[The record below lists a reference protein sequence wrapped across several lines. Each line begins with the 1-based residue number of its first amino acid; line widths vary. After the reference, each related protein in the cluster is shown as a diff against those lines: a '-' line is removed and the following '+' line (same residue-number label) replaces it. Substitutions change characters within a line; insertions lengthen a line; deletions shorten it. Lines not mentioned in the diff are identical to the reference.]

1 MSYDVQAIRQQFP
14 ILNQEIH
21 GRPLVYLDNAATA
34 QKPIAVI
41 DAISDYYLNY
51 NANVHRG
58 VHTLSQRATDAME
71 AVREDVRAHI
81 NAAETAEII
90 FTRGITDSI
99 NTIAFG
105 MGALVKK
112 GQNIVITA
120 VEHHSNIVPWQMLCQ
135 RTGAELRHLPMNE
148 HGEVV
153 LDGIEEIIDEH
164 TAMVAFNH
172 ISNALGTINPVEA
185 ILKRAQKV
193 GAWTLVDGAQ
203 SGPHAKVDVR
213 AWDVDFFTLSSHKMY
228 GPTGL
233 GVLYGKRERLEA
245 LPPYQGGGEMIATVT
260 LEEST
265 YAGLPHK
272 FEAGTPHIEGIIG
285 FGAAL
290 KFINEVGIEA
300 IAAHEKELLEYAT
313 QECSEIEG
321 FRVIGDAKNKASVLS
336 FVVEGT
342 HPYDLGV
349 LLDQQG
355 VAVRTGQHCTQ
366 PIMDAFCIDGTARA
380 SFAMY
385 NTKEE
390 IDLFKA
396 ALEKAVTML
405 R

>member
-1 MSYDVQAIRQQFP
+1 MAYDIDYIRSQFP
-14 ILNQEIH
+14 ILDQQVH

-34 QKPIAVI
+34 QKPKAVV
-41 DAISDYYLNY
+41 DAISHYYYND

-71 AVREDVRAHI
+71 AVREQVREHI
-81 NAAETAEII
+81 GARESAEII

-99 NTIAFG
+99 NTVAFG
-105 MGALVKK
+105 MGALIKPH
-112 GQNIVITA
+112 QNVVITA
-120 VEHHSNIVPWQMLCQ
+120 LEHHSNIVPWQMLCE
-135 RTGAELRHLPMNE
+135 RTGATLRYIPINEKGEL
-148 HGEVV
+148 V
-153 LDGIEEIIDEH
+153 LHSLEEIIDEH

-172 ISNALGTINPVEA
+172 ISNSLGTINPVST
-185 ILKRAQKV
+185 ILARAKAV
-193 GAWTLVDGAQ
+193 RAWTLVDGAQ
-203 SGPHAKVDVR
+203 SGPHAKVDVQE
-213 AWDVDFFTLSSHKMY
+213 WDVDFFTLASHKMY

-260 LEEST
+260 LEKST
-265 YAGLPHK
+265 YAAIPHK
-272 FEAGTPHIEGIIG
+272 FEAGTPHIEGVIG

-290 KFINEVGIEA
+290 KFMNSIGIEA
-300 IAAHEKELLEYAT
+300 IAKHEAELLDYAT
-313 QECSEIEG
+313 ESLSSIEG
-321 FRVIGDAKNKASVLS
+321 FRIIGTADHKASVLS
-336 FVVEGT
+336 FLVDGT

-355 VAVRTGQHCTQ
+355 IAVRTGQHCTQ
-366 PIMDAFCIDGTARA
+366 PIMDQFCIAGTARA

-396 ALEKAVTML
+396 ALERAVNML

>member
-153 LDGIEEIIDEH
+153 LDGIEEIIDQN

-185 ILKRAQKV
+185 ILERAQKV

-290 KFINEVGIEA
+290 KYINEVGIEA

-336 FVVEGT
+336 FVVDGT

>member
-233 GVLYGKRERLEA
+233 GVLYGKRERLET

-336 FVVEGT
+336 FVVDGT

>member
-1 MSYDVQAIRQQFP
+1 MSYDVQSIRQQFP
-14 ILNQEIH
+14 ILNQQIH

-34 QKPIAVI
+34 QKPMAVI
-41 DAISDYYLNY
+41 DAISEYYLNY

-105 MGALVKK
+105 MGALVSK

-153 LDGIEEIIDEH
+153 LDGIEDIIDEH

-185 ILKRAQKV
+185 ILERAQKV

-233 GVLYGKRERLEA
+233 GVLYGKREKLEA

-290 KFINEVGIEA
+290 KYINEVGIEA

-313 QECSEIEG
+313 QECSQIEG

-336 FVVEGT
+336 FVVDGT

>member
-185 ILKRAQKV
+185 ILKRAQNV

-213 AWDVDFFTLSSHKMY
+213 AWDVDFFTKKAPMLDS
-228 GPTGL
+228 
-233 GVLYGKRERLEA
+233 R
-245 LPPYQGGGEMIATVT
+245 IN
-260 LEEST
+260 
-265 YAGLPHK
+265 
-272 FEAGTPHIEGIIG
+272 
-285 FGAAL
+285 L
-290 KFINEVGIEA
+290 KQVHPIS
-300 IAAHEKELLEYAT
+300 KEL
-313 QECSEIEG
+313 
-321 FRVIGDAKNKASVLS
+321 
-336 FVVEGT
+336 
-342 HPYDLGV
+342 
-349 LLDQQG
+349 
-355 VAVRTGQHCTQ
+355 
-366 PIMDAFCIDGTARA
+366 
-380 SFAMY
+380 
-385 NTKEE
+385 
-390 IDLFKA
+390 
-396 ALEKAVTML
+396 
-405 R
+405 

>member
-71 AVREDVRAHI
+71 AVREDVREHI

-90 FTRGITDSI
+90 FTRGLTDSI

-148 HGEVV
+148 HGEVL
-153 LDGIEEIIDEH
+153 LDGIEEIIDEQ

-185 ILKRAQKV
+185 ILRRAQKV

-290 KFINEVGIEA
+290 KYINEVGIEA

-321 FRVIGDAKNKASVLS
+321 FRIIGDAKNKASVLS
-336 FVVEGT
+336 FVVDGT

>member
-1 MSYDVQAIRQQFP
+1 MAYDIDYIRSQFP
-14 ILNQEIH
+14 ILDQQVH
-21 GRPLVYLDNAATA
+21 GRPLVYLDNAATT
-34 QKPIAVI
+34 QKPKAVV
-41 DAISDYYLNY
+41 DAISHYYYND

-71 AVREDVRAHI
+71 AVREQVRAHI
-81 NAAETAEII
+81 GARESAEII

-99 NTIAFG
+99 NTVAFG
-105 MGALVKK
+105 MGALIKPQ
-112 GQNIVITA
+112 QNVVITA
-120 VEHHSNIVPWQMLCQ
+120 LEHHSNIVPWQMLCE
-135 RTGAELRHLPMNE
+135 RTGATLRYIPINEKGEL
-148 HGEVV
+148 V
-153 LDGIEEIIDEH
+153 LHSLEEIIDEH

-172 ISNALGTINPVEA
+172 ISNSLGTINPVST
-185 ILKRAQKV
+185 ILARAKAV

-203 SGPHAKVDVR
+203 SGPHAKVDVQE
-213 AWDVDFFTLSSHKMY
+213 WDVDFFTLASHKMY

-260 LEEST
+260 LEKST
-265 YAGLPHK
+265 YAAIPHK
-272 FEAGTPHIEGIIG
+272 FEAGTPHIEGVIG

-290 KFINEVGIEA
+290 KFMNSIGIEA
-300 IAAHEKELLEYAT
+300 IAKHEAELLDYAT
-313 QECSEIEG
+313 ESLSIIEG
-321 FRVIGDAKNKASVLS
+321 FRIIGTADHKASVLS
-336 FVVEGT
+336 FLVDGT

-355 VAVRTGQHCTQ
+355 IAVRTGQHCTQ
-366 PIMDAFCIDGTARA
+366 PIMDQFCIAGTARA

-396 ALEKAVTML
+396 ALERAVNML

>member
-1 MSYDVQAIRQQFP
+1 MSYDVQSIRQQFP
-14 ILNQEIH
+14 ILNQQIH

-34 QKPIAVI
+34 QKPMAVI
-41 DAISDYYLNY
+41 DAISEYYLNY

-105 MGALVKK
+105 MGALVGKE
-112 GQNIVITA
+112 QNIVITA
-120 VEHHSNIVPWQMLCQ
+120 VEHHSNIVPWQMLCK

-185 ILKRAQKV
+185 ILERAQKV

-233 GVLYGKRERLEA
+233 GVLYGKREKLEA

-290 KFINEVGIEA
+290 KYINEVGIEA

-313 QECSEIEG
+313 QECSQIEG

-336 FVVEGT
+336 FVVDGT

>member
-172 ISNALGTINPVEA
+172 ISNALGTINPVEE
-185 ILKRAQKV
+185 ILQRAQKV

-290 KFINEVGIEA
+290 KYINEVGIEA

-313 QECSEIEG
+313 QECSKVEG

-336 FVVEGT
+336 FVVDGT

>member
-105 MGALVKK
+105 MGALVSK

-290 KFINEVGIEA
+290 KYINEIGIEA

-336 FVVEGT
+336 FVVDGT

>member
-14 ILNQEIH
+14 ILHQQVH

-34 QKPIAVI
+34 QKPLAVI
-41 DAISDYYLNY
+41 EAITNFYTKD

-58 VHTLSQRATDAME
+58 VHTLSQRSTDAME
-71 AVREDVRAHI
+71 AVRTAVCAHI
-81 NAAETAEII
+81 NAREVAEII

-99 NTIAFG
+99 NTVAFG
-105 MGALVKK
+105 MGALIQPH
-112 GQNIVITA
+112 QNVVITA
-120 VEHHSNIVPWQMLCQ
+120 LEHHSNIVPWQMLCE
-135 RTGAELRHLPMNE
+135 RSGAALRYIPMNDK
-148 HGEVV
+148 GE
-153 LDGIEEIIDEH
+153 LDLSTLDALVDEN
-164 TAMVAFNH
+164 TAIVAFNH
-172 ISNALGTINPVEA
+172 ISNALGTINPVKL
-185 ILKRAQKV
+185 ILERAKAV

-203 SGPHAKVDVR
+203 SGPHAKVDVQD
-213 AWDVDFFTLSSHKMY
+213 WDVDFFTLSSHKMY

-260 LEEST
+260 MEKST
-265 YAGLPHK
+265 YADIPHK

-290 KFINEVGIEA
+290 SYINSVGIEA
-300 IAAHEKELLEYAT
+300 IAAHEAALLDYAT
-313 QECSEIEG
+313 KTLSTIDG
-321 FRVIGDAKNKASVLS
+321 FRIIGTATKKASVIS
-336 FVVEGT
+336 FLVDGT

-355 VAVRTGQHCTQ
+355 IAVRTGQHCTQ
-366 PIMDAFCIDGTARA
+366 PIMDQFCIAGTARA

-385 NTKEE
+385 NTFEE

-396 ALEKAVTML
+396 ALERAVTML

>member
-1 MSYDVQAIRQQFP
+1 MAYDIDYIRSQFP
-14 ILNQEIH
+14 ILDQQVH

-34 QKPIAVI
+34 QKPKAVV
-41 DAISDYYLNY
+41 DAISHYYYND

-71 AVREDVRAHI
+71 AVREQVREHI
-81 NAAETAEII
+81 SARESAEII

-99 NTIAFG
+99 NTVAFG
-105 MGALVKK
+105 MGALIKPQ
-112 GQNIVITA
+112 QNVVITA
-120 VEHHSNIVPWQMLCQ
+120 LEHHSNIVPWQMLCE
-135 RTGAELRHLPMNE
+135 RTGATLRYIPINEKGEL
-148 HGEVV
+148 V
-153 LDGIEEIIDEH
+153 LHSLEEIIDEQ

-172 ISNALGTINPVEA
+172 ISNSLGTINPVST
-185 ILKRAQKV
+185 ILARAKAV

-203 SGPHAKVDVR
+203 SGPHAKVDVQE
-213 AWDVDFFTLSSHKMY
+213 WDVDFFTLASHKMY

-260 LEEST
+260 LEKST
-265 YAGLPHK
+265 YAAIPHK
-272 FEAGTPHIEGIIG
+272 FEAGTPHIEGVIG

-290 KFINEVGIEA
+290 KFMNSIGIEA
-300 IAAHEKELLEYAT
+300 IAKHEAELLDYAT
-313 QECSEIEG
+313 ESLSSIEG
-321 FRVIGDAKNKASVLS
+321 FRIIGTADHKASVLS
-336 FVVEGT
+336 FLVDGT

-355 VAVRTGQHCTQ
+355 IAVRTGQHCTQ
-366 PIMDAFCIDGTARA
+366 PIMDQFCIAGTARA

-396 ALEKAVTML
+396 ALERAVNML

>member
-1 MSYDVQAIRQQFP
+1 MAYDIDYIRSQFP
-14 ILNQEIH
+14 ILDQQVH

-34 QKPIAVI
+34 QKPKAVV
-41 DAISDYYLNY
+41 DAISHYYYND

-71 AVREDVRAHI
+71 AVREQVREHI
-81 NAAETAEII
+81 GARESAEII

-99 NTIAFG
+99 NTVAFG
-105 MGALVKK
+105 MGALIKPH
-112 GQNIVITA
+112 QNVVITA
-120 VEHHSNIVPWQMLCQ
+120 LEHHSNIVPWQMLCE
-135 RTGAELRHLPMNE
+135 RTGATLRYIPINEKGEL
-148 HGEVV
+148 V
-153 LDGIEEIIDEH
+153 LHSLEEIIDEQ

-172 ISNALGTINPVEA
+172 ISNSLGTINPVST
-185 ILKRAQKV
+185 ILARAKAV

-203 SGPHAKVDVR
+203 SGPHAKVDVQE
-213 AWDVDFFTLSSHKMY
+213 WDVDFFTLASHKMY

-260 LEEST
+260 LEKST
-265 YAGLPHK
+265 YAAIPHK
-272 FEAGTPHIEGIIG
+272 FEAGTPHIEGVIG

-290 KFINEVGIEA
+290 KFMNSIGIEA
-300 IAAHEKELLEYAT
+300 IAKHEAELLDYAT
-313 QECSEIEG
+313 ESLSSIEG
-321 FRVIGDAKNKASVLS
+321 FRIIGTADHKASVLS
-336 FVVEGT
+336 FLVDGT

-355 VAVRTGQHCTQ
+355 IAVRTGQHCTQ
-366 PIMDAFCIDGTARA
+366 PIMDQFCIAGTARA

-396 ALEKAVTML
+396 ALERAVNML

>member
-1 MSYDVQAIRQQFP
+1 MSYDVQSIRQQFP
-14 ILNQEIH
+14 ILNQQIH

-34 QKPIAVI
+34 QKPMAVI
-41 DAISDYYLNY
+41 DAISEYYLNY

-105 MGALVKK
+105 MGALVGKE
-112 GQNIVITA
+112 QNIVITA

-153 LDGIEEIIDEH
+153 LDGIEDIIDEH

-185 ILKRAQKV
+185 ILERAQKV

-233 GVLYGKRERLEA
+233 GVLYGKREKLEA

-290 KFINEVGIEA
+290 KYINEVGIEA

-313 QECSEIEG
+313 QECSQIEG

-336 FVVEGT
+336 FVVDGT

>member
-1 MSYDVQAIRQQFP
+1 MSYDVQSIRQQFP

-41 DAISDYYLNY
+41 DAISDYYLSY

-81 NAAETAEII
+81 NAAETAEMI

-153 LDGIEEIIDEH
+153 LDGIEEIIDEQ

-290 KFINEVGIEA
+290 KYINEVGIEA
-300 IAAHEKELLEYAT
+300 IAAHEKELLDYAT
-313 QECSEIEG
+313 EECASIEG
-321 FRVIGDAKNKASVLS
+321 FRVIGDSKNKASVLS

>member
-14 ILNQEIH
+14 ILHQQVH

-34 QKPIAVI
+34 QKPLAVI
-41 DAISDYYLNY
+41 EAITNFYTKD

-58 VHTLSQRATDAME
+58 VHTLSQRSTDAME
-71 AVREDVRAHI
+71 AVRAAVCAHI
-81 NAAETAEII
+81 NAREVGEII

-99 NTIAFG
+99 NTVAFG
-105 MGALVKK
+105 MGALIQPH
-112 GQNIVITA
+112 QNVVITA
-120 VEHHSNIVPWQMLCQ
+120 LEHHSNIVPWQMLCE
-135 RTGAELRHLPMNE
+135 RSGAALRYIPMSDKGELDLST
-148 HGEVV
+148 
-153 LDGIEEIIDEH
+153 LDALVDEN
-164 TAMVAFNH
+164 TAIVAFNH
-172 ISNALGTINPVEA
+172 ISNALGTINPVKL
-185 ILKRAQKV
+185 ILERAKAV

-203 SGPHAKVDVR
+203 SGPHAKVDVQD
-213 AWDVDFFTLSSHKMY
+213 WDVDFFTLSSHKMY

-260 LEEST
+260 MEKST
-265 YAGLPHK
+265 YADIPHK

-290 KFINEVGIEA
+290 SYINSVGIEA
-300 IAAHEKELLEYAT
+300 IAAHEAALLDYAT
-313 QECSEIEG
+313 KTLSTIDG
-321 FRVIGDAKNKASVLS
+321 FRIIGTATKKASVIS
-336 FVVEGT
+336 FLVDGT

-355 VAVRTGQHCTQ
+355 IAVRTGQHCTQ
-366 PIMDAFCIDGTARA
+366 PIMDQFCIAGTARV

-385 NTKEE
+385 NTFEE

-396 ALEKAVTML
+396 ALERAVTML

>member
-172 ISNALGTINPVEA
+172 ISNALGTINPVEE
-185 ILKRAQKV
+185 ILQRAQKV

-290 KFINEVGIEA
+290 KYINEVGIEA

-336 FVVEGT
+336 FVVDGT

>member
-1 MSYDVQAIRQQFP
+1 MAYDIDYIRSQFP
-14 ILNQEIH
+14 ILDQQVH

-34 QKPIAVI
+34 QKPKAVV
-41 DAISDYYLNY
+41 DAISHYYYND

-58 VHTLSQRATDAME
+58 VHSLSQRATDAME
-71 AVREDVRAHI
+71 AVREQVREHI
-81 NAAETAEII
+81 GAREAAEII

-99 NTIAFG
+99 NTVAFG
-105 MGALVKK
+105 MGALIKPH
-112 GQNIVITA
+112 QNVVITA
-120 VEHHSNIVPWQMLCQ
+120 LEHHSNIVPWQMLCE
-135 RTGAELRHLPMNE
+135 RTGATLRYIPINEKGEL
-148 HGEVV
+148 V
-153 LDGIEEIIDEH
+153 LHSLEEIIDEH

-172 ISNALGTINPVEA
+172 ISNSLGTINPVGT
-185 ILKRAQKV
+185 ILARAKAV

-203 SGPHAKVDVR
+203 SGPHAKVDVQE
-213 AWDVDFFTLSSHKMY
+213 WDVDFFTLASHKMY

-260 LEEST
+260 LEKST
-265 YAGLPHK
+265 YAAIPHK
-272 FEAGTPHIEGIIG
+272 FEAGTPHIEGVIG

-290 KFINEVGIEA
+290 KFMNSIGIEA
-300 IAAHEKELLEYAT
+300 IAKHEAELLAYAT
-313 QECSEIEG
+313 ESLSSIEG
-321 FRVIGDAKNKASVLS
+321 FRIIGTADHKASVLS
-336 FVVEGT
+336 FLVDGT

-355 VAVRTGQHCTQ
+355 IAVRTGQHCTQ
-366 PIMDAFCIDGTARA
+366 PIMDQFCIAGTARA

-396 ALEKAVTML
+396 ALERAVNML

>member
-14 ILNQEIH
+14 ILNQKIH

-185 ILKRAQKV
+185 ILERAQKV

-336 FVVEGT
+336 FVVDGT

>member
-1 MSYDVQAIRQQFP
+1 MSYDVQSIRQQFP
-14 ILNQEIH
+14 ILNQQIH

-34 QKPIAVI
+34 QKPMAVI

-71 AVREDVRAHI
+71 AVREDVRVHI

-105 MGALVKK
+105 MGALVGKE
-112 GQNIVITA
+112 QNIVITA

-135 RTGAELRHLPMNE
+135 RTGAELRHLPMNQ

-153 LDGIEEIIDEH
+153 LDGIEDIIDEH

-185 ILKRAQKV
+185 ILERAQKV

-290 KFINEVGIEA
+290 KYINEVGIEA
-300 IAAHEKELLEYAT
+300 IAAHEKELLDYAT
-313 QECSEIEG
+313 QECSQIEG
-321 FRVIGDAKNKASVLS
+321 FKVIGDAKNKASVLS
-336 FVVEGT
+336 FVVDGT

>member
-105 MGALVKK
+105 MGSLVTK

-172 ISNALGTINPVEA
+172 ISNALGTINPVET

-336 FVVEGT
+336 FVVDGT

>member
-185 ILKRAQKV
+185 ILQRAQKV

-290 KFINEVGIEA
+290 KFINEVGVEA

-336 FVVEGT
+336 FVVDGT

>member
-1 MSYDVQAIRQQFP
+1 MAYDIDYIRSQFP
-14 ILNQEIH
+14 ILDQQVH

-34 QKPIAVI
+34 QKPKAVV
-41 DAISDYYLNY
+41 DAISHYYYND

-71 AVREDVRAHI
+71 AVREQVREHI
-81 NAAETAEII
+81 GARESAEII

-99 NTIAFG
+99 NTVAFG
-105 MGALVKK
+105 MGALIKPH
-112 GQNIVITA
+112 QNVVITA
-120 VEHHSNIVPWQMLCQ
+120 LEHHSNIVPWQMLCE
-135 RTGAELRHLPMNE
+135 RTGATLRYIPINEKGEL
-148 HGEVV
+148 V
-153 LDGIEEIIDEH
+153 LHSLEEIIDEH

-172 ISNALGTINPVEA
+172 ISNSLGTINPVST
-185 ILKRAQKV
+185 ILARAKAV

-203 SGPHAKVDVR
+203 SGPHAKVNVQE
-213 AWDVDFFTLSSHKMY
+213 WDVDFFTLASHKMY

-260 LEEST
+260 LEKST
-265 YAGLPHK
+265 YAEIPHK
-272 FEAGTPHIEGIIG
+272 FEAGTPHIEGVIG

-290 KFINEVGIEA
+290 TFMNGIGIEA
-300 IAAHEKELLEYAT
+300 IAQHEAELLDYAT
-313 QECSEIEG
+313 ESLSSIEG
-321 FRVIGDAKNKASVLS
+321 FRIIGTADHKASVLS
-336 FVVEGT
+336 FLVDGT
-342 HPYDLGV
+342 HPYDLGI

-355 VAVRTGQHCTQ
+355 IAVRTGQHCTQ
-366 PIMDAFCIDGTARA
+366 PIMDQFCIAGTARA

-396 ALEKAVTML
+396 ALERAVNML